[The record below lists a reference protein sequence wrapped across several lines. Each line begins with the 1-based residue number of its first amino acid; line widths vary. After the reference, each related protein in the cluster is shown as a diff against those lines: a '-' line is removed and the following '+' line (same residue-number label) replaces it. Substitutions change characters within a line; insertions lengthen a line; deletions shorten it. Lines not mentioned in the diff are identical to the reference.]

1 MQEKV
6 PMMLTHIAQRYS
18 VKQRWSTFSVV
29 LIFAFLITM
38 LPSAALA
45 STTAA
50 SAKAPYYN
58 GVYYRVQRGDTL
70 SEIAVW
76 HGTTVRAL
84 MYANGISN
92 PNHIY
97 VGQKLYIPSGYSGG
111 YPGGHHD
118 DGHQGGPVGGP
129 QCAFYHTVQYG
140 QSLAAIA
147 NYYGVNAWTLA
158 QINAIYNP
166 NHIYAGQLLC
176 IPGGYAP
183 PPPKPHKPPPPKP
196 QPQPPG
202 QCTYVVRPGDTLAKI
217 AYWYGTTVN
226 TLVYLNNLY
235 NVNQLYVG
243 QVLYVPGQSCPGPNP
258 PEPPKPPVDA
268 WDGVYFNN
276 KYLEGAPAFTRQ
288 DGSINFDWAGGGPGS
303 GVGNDQFSVAWS
315 RTAYF
320 QTGTY
325 RFYATVD
332 DGVRVYVDG
341 HLIIDS
347 WREQPATSY
356 FGDIYLGEGNHA
368 LRVEY
373 YEEGGGA
380 SVRVWWNRL

>member
-6 PMMLTHIAQRYS
+6 PMMLTRLVQRYTVRQRRS
-18 VKQRWSTFSVV
+18 VFSAV
-29 LIFAFLITM
+29 LIFAFLLTL
-38 LPSAALA
+38 LPNAVMA
-45 STTAA
+45 STAA
-50 SAKAPYYN
+50 APVESPHAD

-76 HGTTVRAL
+76 HGTTVQAL

-111 YPGGHHD
+111 HKPGHP
-118 DGHQGGPVGGP
+118 GGPVGGP

-140 QSLAAIA
+140 QTLAAIA
-147 NYYGVNAWTLA
+147 NYYGVNLYTLA
-158 QINAIYNP
+158 QINAIYNA
-166 NHIYAGQLLC
+166 NYVYTGQRLC
-176 IPGGYAP
+176 IPGGYQPPYQPPYKPPHKPQP
-183 PPPKPHKPPPPKP
+183 PPPPPP
-196 QPQPPG
+196 QPTN
-202 QCTYVVRPGDTLAKI
+202 CTYVVQPGDTLAKI
-217 AYWYGTTVN
+217 AYWYGTSVN
-226 TLVYLNNLY
+226 TLIYLNNLY

-243 QVLYVPGQSCPGPNP
+243 QLLYVPGQNCQGPTP
-258 PEPPKPPVDA
+258 PTPTPVPVDA

-276 KYLEGAPAFTRQ
+276 KYLQGGPAFTRQ

-320 QTGTY
+320 QAGTY

-332 DGVRVYVDG
+332 DGIRIYVDG